1 MESIDGFV
9 HAQPD
14 DRLSLATTYSPKF
27 LGFSRWE
34 EDGLWVD
41 SSYGQGVIIGVIDG
55 GIDPAHPSFNDNGS
69 IPPPPAKW
77 KGKCGFRQPSS
88 CNKKLIGAISFR
100 GGCRPPPVA
109 NKRHGHGTHVASIA
123 AGGMVPDAH
132 GLGQAE
138 GVASGIAPH
147 AHISVYKVCF
157 REECTAT
164 DVLAGIDQAIS
175 DGVDILSI
183 SINHPRIVPMYND
196 VIAIGSLAAIKKGI
210 LPCLPAGNFG
220 PYKSIILNDAPWI
233 LTVGASTMDRRIT
246 VTVKLGNGM
255 EIEGESAYQPR
266 NFTSK
271 MLPLVFP
278 GYKNQEHRSCNNA
291 SFDSLNLRGKVV
303 ACKAE
308 GIKNIEMG
316 KFVAKAG
323 GVAMVVMNPFYLGS
337 TTFSEPHF
345 LPSAHLR
352 YADAMKVL
360 SYLESNSTPTAT
372 IEFDGTNFG
381 ARPSPA
387 VATFSS
393 RGPSLINGGIL
404 KPDVIAPGAN
414 ILSSWPTSSSSSAF
428 NFLSG
433 TSIATPHIAGIAAL
447 LRKNH
452 PKWSPAAIKSAIMT
466 TADRK
471 DLEGN
476 PIADEYNMCKG
487 SVFALGSGQVNPSAA
502 NDPGLVYDIQP
513 RQYYT
518 RYLCSLGF
526 TSKQLKVIAQ
536 HQVDCAGVIDTGAGE
551 LNYPSISVHLK
562 PGQKKIVSRTVTNV
576 GEANEVYSVQIEE
589 PEGVRVNVSP
599 NRLHF
604 YEIGRKK
611 RFSVEFSI
619 KGVPQT
625 KGQISEGQLMWISGK
640 HVVRSPIAVTFI

>member
-1 MESIDGFV
+1 MTTINKYINLVLFLLLTASTNSFLLRNSTQIHTYIVHVQNPTGTKLLHDTDRENFHESFLPNATLYSGEPRLIYSYRDVISGFAARLTAEEVQAMESIDGFV

-100 GGCRPPPVA
+100 
-109 NKRHGHGTHVASIA
+109 
-123 AGGMVPDAH
+123 
-132 GLGQAE
+132 
-138 GVASGIAPH
+138 
-147 AHISVYKVCF
+147 
-157 REECTAT
+157 
-164 DVLAGIDQAIS
+164 
-175 DGVDILSI
+175 
-183 SINHPRIVPMYND
+183 
-196 VIAIGSLAAIKKGI
+196 
-210 LPCLPAGNFG
+210 
-220 PYKSIILNDAPWI
+220 
-233 LTVGASTMDRRIT
+233 
-246 VTVKLGNGM
+246 
-255 EIEGESAYQPR
+255 
-266 NFTSK
+266 
-271 MLPLVFP
+271 VFP

-536 HQVDCAGVIDTGAGE
+536 HQ
-551 LNYPSISVHLK
+551 
-562 PGQKKIVSRTVTNV
+562 GQRIIKKSTI
-576 GEANEVYSVQIEE
+576 EAN
-589 PEGVRVNVSP
+589 N
-599 NRLHF
+599 N
-604 YEIGRKK
+604 
-611 RFSVEFSI
+611 
-619 KGVPQT
+619 
-625 KGQISEGQLMWISGK
+625 
-640 HVVRSPIAVTFI
+640 